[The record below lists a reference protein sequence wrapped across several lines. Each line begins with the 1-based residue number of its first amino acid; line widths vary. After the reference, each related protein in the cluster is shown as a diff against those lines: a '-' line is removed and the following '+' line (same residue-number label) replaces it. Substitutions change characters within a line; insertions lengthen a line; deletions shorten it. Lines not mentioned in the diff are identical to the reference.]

1 MIDTLEK
8 FRRQHIENYKKA
20 ILENIKNNTNVL
32 VDEDIMSLLKRPP
45 LDSMDVIKSKF
56 LDLAKKNN
64 VVIDTTSLD
73 NMLNNYRQNVVG
85 CCEKIKTYRIDELSS
100 KVASIQLEK
109 DTDIIKLNKKDFMSI
124 NKKLKKII
132 KDKIK
137 ESVEKV
143 IVNNVNSVFTS
154 GVSDDI
160 KKKMSMEVLKF
171 VSGIYQRQLLE
182 NIDIKVL
189 VKDTILINSVKE
201 QAERYLFTLENSRI
215 FRQEKD

>member
-85 CCEKIKTYRIDELSS
+85 CCEKIKNYRIDELSS